1 MERRLAAIL
10 AADVVGF
17 SALVGRD
24 EGRTLTALKAHTA
37 VLQPMIGL
45 HAGRIFKFTGDG
57 FLAEFGSVVDAVSCA
72 DALQKRMAE
81 RNMDEPEDTR
91 LDFRMGIHT
100 GDVVVDGDGDGD
112 GMLGDGV
119 NIATRLEAI
128 AKPGGIA
135 LNPAASVLHR
145 YIAVASSELGR
156 PEDTAKALARAME
169 LAPGFKTRDFIKY
182 LSNSVKV
189 ADALWKSYETA
200 LIRAGFPE

>member
-100 GDVVVDGDGDGD
+100 GDVVVDGDD
-112 GMLGDGV
+112 MLGDGV
-119 NIATRLEAI
+119 NIAARLEAI

-189 ADALWKSYETA
+189 ADALWKSYETV

>member
-1 MERRLAAIL
+1 LERRLAAIL

-24 EGRTLTALKAHTA
+24 EGRTLTAQKAHTA

-100 GDVVVDGDGDGD
+100 GDVVVDGDD
-112 GMLGDGV
+112 MLGDGV
-119 NIATRLEAI
+119 NIAARLEAI

>member
-57 FLAEFGSVVDAVSCA
+57 FLAEFGSVVDVVSCA

-100 GDVVVDGDGDGD
+100 GDVVVDGDD
-112 GMLGDGV
+112 MLGDGV
-119 NIATRLEAI
+119 NIAARLEAI